1 LTLHDTYG
9 LSVWK
14 NMADDDDDDDD
25 EDEDEDDDDNDSVTR
40 VLVKNGR

>member
-1 LTLHDTYG
+1 MIHMD
-9 LSVWK
+9 SVSEK

-25 EDEDEDDDDNDSVTR
+25 DDEDEDDDDDDNDSVTR